1 MDEKLPVSTNK
12 STNPLWEE
20 ILRFSR
26 NKYILAILLVIVGI
40 LGFVV
45 PVIPGFLLILF
56 AVALFKP
63 GLMKKIRE
71 KLNAV
76 LRSR

>member
-1 MDEKLPVSTNK
+1 MDDKLPVTTNNNP
-12 STNPLWEE
+12 NPLWEE
-20 ILRFSR
+20 ILKFSR
-26 NKYILAILLVIVGI
+26 NKFVLAVLLVIVGI
-40 LGFVV
+40 LGFVI

-76 LRSR
+76 FRSR